1 MRILLLLVVWAI
13 TACTSSIS
21 NEEKRNI
28 AHVRSMFD
36 AFNRHDWK
44 AMSEHYADSAL
55 FLDPALGLEYAHQ
68 SRNETADKYAA
79 MEVIFP
85 DIKDEVITIF
95 GKGDK
100 VAIEFI
106 SSGTSGDSIKF
117 KLPISCVLTLDKNL
131 IVRDAT
137 YYNNCE

>member
-1 MRILLLLVVWAI
+1 MRLLLLLVVWAI
-13 TACTSSIS
+13 TACTSSTS
-21 NEEKRNI
+21 NEEVRNI

-55 FLDPALGLEYAHQ
+55 FLDPALGLEYVNQ

-106 SSGTSGDSIKF
+106 SSGASGDSIKF

>member
-1 MRILLLLVVWAI
+1 MRIILLLMVWAI
-13 TACTSSIS
+13 TACTSSTA
-21 NEEKRNI
+21 NEEERNI

-44 AMSEHYADSAL
+44 AMSEHYSDSAL
-55 FLDPALGLEYAHQ
+55 FLDPALGTEYIKQ
-68 SRNETADKYAA
+68 SRVETANKYAV
-79 MEVIFP
+79 MEEIFP

-106 SSGTSGDSIKF
+106 SSGTSADGIKF
-117 KLPISCVLTLDKNL
+117 TLPISCVLTLDKNL
-131 IVRDAT
+131 IAQDAT
-137 YYNNCE
+137 YYNNCQ

>member
-1 MRILLLLVVWAI
+1 MVWAI
-13 TACTSSIS
+13 TACTFST
-21 NEEKRNI
+21 NTQEEKNI
-28 AHVRSMFD
+28 AHVLSMFD

-44 AMSEHYADSAL
+44 AMSEHYTDSAL
-55 FLDPALGLEYAHQ
+55 FLDPALGVEYVHQ
-68 SRNETADKYAA
+68 SRIETADKYTA
-79 MEVIFP
+79 MEAMFP

-100 VAIEFI
+100 VAVEFI
-106 SSGTSGDSIKF
+106 STGTSGDSIKF
-117 KLPISCVLTLDKNL
+117 KLKISCVLALDKNL

>member
-1 MRILLLLVVWAI
+1 MRIIVLMVWVI

-21 NEEKRNI
+21 DQEQRNI

-44 AMSEHYADSAL
+44 AMSEHYADNAL
-55 FLDPALGLEYAHQ
+55 FLDPALSMEYIRQ
-68 SRNETADKYAA
+68 SRTETADKYAV
-79 MEVIFP
+79 MQTMFP

-95 GKGDK
+95 AKEDK

-106 SSGTSGDSIKF
+106 STGSSGDSITF
-117 KLPISCVLTLDKNL
+117 KLPISCILTLKENL
-131 IVRDAT
+131 IIRDAT

>member
-1 MRILLLLVVWAI
+1 MVWAI
-13 TACTSSIS
+13 TACTSSIQTQ
-21 NEEKRNI
+21 EEKNM

-44 AMSEHYADSAL
+44 AMSEHYTDSAL
-55 FLDPALGLEYAHQ
+55 FLDPTLGVEYVHQ
-68 SRNETADKYAA
+68 SRTETADKYAA
-79 MEVIFP
+79 METMFP
-85 DIKDEVITIF
+85 NIKDEVITIF
-95 GKGDK
+95 AKEDK

-106 SSGTSGDSIKF
+106 STGSSGDSITF
-117 KLPISCVLTLDKNL
+117 KLPISCILTLKDNL